1 MTACAYC
8 CMVVEYC
15 GKKEMRWNIHLI
27 VNEVHV

>member
-15 GKKEMRWNIHLI
+15 GKKEMRCNMHLI
-27 VNEVHV
+27 FNEVHV